1 MKAITLIVTILIL
14 VPSICIGSEVY
25 LTREALRSSIR
36 IPSHMSMKEA
46 KTIYKLSLELSQ
58 GQQVIVYGC
67 TNVTNDAGDNVG
79 WGVVLKETTTGN
91 YISLRQTR
99 NVTPDTHHDSNSV
112 VGTFEAPADGTYTFA
127 LMLWC
132 GSTAVY
138 GKYLTIDTNN
148 FGQVLVQVL

>member
-58 GQQVIVYGC
+58 G
-67 TNVTNDAGDNVG
+67 
-79 WGVVLKETTTGN
+79 
-91 YISLRQTR
+91 
-99 NVTPDTHHDSNSV
+99 
-112 VGTFEAPADGTYTFA
+112 
-127 LMLWC
+127 
-132 GSTAVY
+132 
-138 GKYLTIDTNN
+138 
-148 FGQVLVQVL
+148 